1 MAPSAGVMLNI
12 SGSLLS
18 FRIGHIVA
26 RRGAASTFNR
36 RSSNWS
42 TVREKQTTHV
52 GITTPLPEEVAQSN
66 KRLFYFD
73 TGYALFAKRPP
84 RPFPP
89 PFLSPPSGSFSDPL
103 STHNRCRDRRSFYK
117 GEMIRGMTNGDD
129 AVLVEE
135 TLIAANDGVGAWS
148 TRSRGHAALWSR
160 LMLHFWAAE
169 MSRVLTGN
177 SMPDP
182 VNCLQRAFEQT
193 KEATSQPNE
202 LQGTTTSSLAYLHTD
217 GSSPLLY
224 AINIGDSRVMV
235 VRPSS
240 SELIYQTKEQWHW
253 FDCPYQLGTN
263 SVDSPLANAICDT
276 IPVQEDDIVIAMTDG
291 LADNLWDHEIVHSVL
306 RSVGA
311 LREES
316 EDRTEG
322 KRAIESGSGMM
333 WVAQELVREARE
345 VAENPFAESPYMERA
360 VEEGIGYEGGKYTRF
375 MSHCR
380 SLTNIGKLDD
390 ISVVAAVCRRRQG

>member
-1 MAPSAGVMLNI
+1 MAPPIGVMLNAT
-12 SGSLLS
+12 GPLLR
-18 FRIGHIVA
+18 FR
-26 RRGAASTFNR
+26 AANIIIRHGTVLATSR

-52 GITTPLPEEVAQSN
+52 GITTPHPEEVAQSN

-103 STHNRCRDRRSFYK
+103 STHNRSRDRRSFYK
-117 GEMIRGMTNGDD
+117 GEMIRGMSNGDD

-135 TLIAANDGVGAWS
+135 TLIAANDGVGQWS
-148 TRSRGHAALWSR
+148 TRPRGHAALWSR

-169 MSRVLTGN
+169 MSRALTDN

-193 KEATSQPNE
+193 KEATSQPND
-202 LQGTTTSSLAYLHTD
+202 LQGTTTSSLAYLHSND
-217 GSSPLLY
+217 SSPALY
-224 AINIGDSRVMV
+224 AINLGDSRIMV

-240 SELIYQTKEQWHW
+240 GELIYQTKEQWHW

-263 SVDSPLANAICDT
+263 SVDSPLVNASCDT
-276 IPVQEDDIVIAMTDG
+276 IPIREDDIVLAMTDG

-311 LREES
+311 LKEES

-322 KRAIESGSGMM
+322 KRAIENGGGMM

-345 VAENPFAESPYMERA
+345 IAENPFAESPYMERA
-360 VEEGIGYEGGKYTRF
+360 VEEGLAYEGGKCARIPT
-375 MSHCR
+375 
-380 SLTNIGKLDD
+380 
-390 ISVVAAVCRRRQG
+390 Q

>member
-1 MAPSAGVMLNI
+1 MAPPAGVMLNATGPI
-12 SGSLLS
+12 LR
-18 FRIGHIVA
+18 FRT
-26 RRGAASTFNR
+26 AAIIIRHRTAFATSR

-42 TVREKQTTHV
+42 TAREKQTTHV
-52 GITTPLPEEVAQSN
+52 GITTPHPEEVAQSN

-103 STHNRCRDRRSFYK
+103 STHNRSRDRRSFYK

-135 TLIAANDGVGAWS
+135 TLIAANDGVGQWS
-148 TRSRGHAALWSR
+148 TRPRGHAALWSR

-169 MSRVLTGN
+169 MSRALTGN
-177 SMPDP
+177 ATPDP

-193 KEATSQPNE
+193 KEATSQPNDF
-202 LQGTTTSSLAYLHTD
+202 QGTTTSSLAYLHSND
-217 GSSPLLY
+217 SSPALY
-224 AINIGDSRVMV
+224 AVNLGDSRIMV

-240 SELIYQTKEQWHW
+240 GELIYQTKEQWHW

-263 SVDSPLANAICDT
+263 SVDSPLANASCDT
-276 IPVQEDDIVIAMTDG
+276 IPILEDDIVLAMTDG

-311 LREES
+311 LKEES

-322 KRAIESGSGMM
+322 KRAIEHGGGGMM
-333 WVAQELVREARE
+333 WVAQELAREARE
-345 VAENPFAESPYMERA
+345 IAENPFAESPYMERA
-360 VEEGIGYEGGKYTRF
+360 VEEGLAYEGGRCARF
-375 MSHCR
+375 LLNS
-380 SLTNIGKLDD
+380 
-390 ISVVAAVCRRRQG
+390 